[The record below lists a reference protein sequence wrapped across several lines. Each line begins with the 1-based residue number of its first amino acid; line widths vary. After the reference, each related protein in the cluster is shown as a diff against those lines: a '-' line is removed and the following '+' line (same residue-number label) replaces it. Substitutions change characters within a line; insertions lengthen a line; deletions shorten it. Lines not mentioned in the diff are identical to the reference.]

1 MTLMNLSRK
10 ENQTQENRFVVAK
23 WEGFGEGMEWEVG
36 VSRGKL
42 MYTYRIHNG

>member
-1 MTLMNLSRK
+1 MTLMTLSRK

-23 WEGFGEGMEWEVG
+23 KEGFGGGMEWEVG

-42 MYTYRIHNG
+42 MYT